1 MKQAKKTAL
10 KAFLGCVVVV
20 IGLNVASHFVHQR
33 FDLTH
38 DNRYTLSQTSKD
50 IIERIDQ
57 PLTIEIYLEGN
68 FPSSFKKLQAE
79 TKQLLEEYQSV
90 NNLIDIRFINPLEG
104 NESDKLNKAEE
115 LYVNGMRPLNITV
128 NEKGKQSQEM
138 VFPWGSAIYGDQK
151 VNIPLLKNTMAMSTE
166 ETVNVSVQHLEYA
179 ITDAIQ
185 KATVSKSKKI
195 AVIKGIGEPA
205 DIEVADLLMSLRSS
219 YFIAPFVMDSVS
231 KNPKTTLEQLK
242 EYDLALINKPSK
254 EFTDQEVQVLDQ
266 YIINGGKALF
276 FMESVQAD
284 MDSLQRNGEMF
295 VYPKGH
301 ILGDMLFKYG
311 VRVNPVLVKDEV
323 GTPLKI
329 AVGSQGSQTQ
339 YEEFVWKFAPYAYP
353 TSQHPIVKNIEGV
366 KFDFANSID
375 TLKNNVKKTVLLQS
389 SPYSKTVGTPTMIS
403 LQMLGEESN
412 PEEYKGKGNL
422 PLAVLLEG
430 DFTSTYNNRVLPF
443 ADKDFKKSGVNNKII
458 VVSDGDVVRNQLDQN
473 LQPMELGYDKWTNKL
488 YGNKE
493 FVLNSINYLTDDNGL
508 LNLRSKEV
516 KLALLDK
523 EAVFSDYRKIQIVL
537 VVLPVLLILLFGILF
552 TYLRKKKYTK

>member
-10 KAFLGCVVVV
+10 KAFLGSVVVV
-20 IGLNVASHFVHQR
+20 IGLNVASYFVHQR

-311 VRVNPVLVKDEV
+311 VRVNLVLVKDEV

-493 FVLNSINYLTDDNGL
+493 FVLNCINYLTDDNGL

>member
-10 KAFLGCVVVV
+10 KAFLGSVVVV

-50 IIERIDQ
+50 IIEQIDQ

-219 YFIAPFVMDSVS
+219 YFIAPFIMDSVS